1 MNESIIFAQMEDTYT
16 KPSGKVH
23 LGKNIARIRE
33 LKGMKQETLAAE
45 LGISQQ
51 AVSQLEQKD
60 TMDREKLEEV
70 AQALG
75 VTPEAIKAFNEEAA
89 ITIINSN
96 AFHDNSSNNWSVSG
110 SNQPTFNPLDKIM
123 ELSSKV
129 EELYKALLKN
139 EQEKNALLEKLL
151 KDRK

>member
-1 MNESIIFAQMEDTYT
+1 MEDTYT

-23 LGKNIARIRE
+23 IGKNIARIRE
-33 LKGMKQETLAAE
+33 LKGMKQETLAEE

-51 AVSQLEQKD
+51 AVSQMEQKE
-60 TMDREKLEEV
+60 TMDKEKLEEV

-110 SNQPTFNPLDKIM
+110 YNQPTFNPLDKIM

-129 EELYKALLKN
+129 EELYKALLKS

>member
-1 MNESIIFAQMEDTYT
+1 MEDTYI

-33 LKGMKQETLAAE
+33 LRGIKQETLAAE

-51 AVSQLEQKD
+51 AVSQLEQKEM
-60 TMDREKLEEV
+60 MDKEKLEEV

-96 AFHDNSSNNWSVSG
+96 AFHDNSSNNCSG
-110 SNQPTFNPLDKIM
+110 SGFSGSGYNYQPTFNPLDKII
-123 ELSSKV
+123 EQSAKI
-129 EELYKALLKN
+129 EELYKALLKS

-151 KDRK
+151 KERK

>member
-1 MNESIIFAQMEDTYT
+1 MEDTYT

-23 LGKNIARIRE
+23 LGKNMARIRE

-51 AVSQLEQKD
+51 AVSQLEQKE
-60 TMDREKLEEV
+60 TMDKEKLAEV

-75 VTPEAIKAFNEEAA
+75 VTPEALKAFNEEAA

-96 AFHDNSSNNWSVSG
+96 AFHDNSSNNQTG
-110 SNQPTFNPLDKIM
+110 GCGYNYQPTFNPLDKIM
-123 ELSSKV
+123 EQSAKI
-129 EELYKALLKN
+129 EELYKALLKS
-139 EQEKNALLEKLL
+139 EQEKNALLEKML
-151 KDRK
+151 KDKK

>member
-1 MNESIIFAQMEDTYT
+1 MEDTYT

-51 AVSQLEQKD
+51 AVSQLEQKE
-60 TMDREKLEEV
+60 TMDKEKLEEV

-75 VTPEAIKAFNEEAA
+75 VTPEALKAFTEEAA
-89 ITIINSN
+89 FTIINSN
-96 AFHDNSSNNWSVSG
+96 AFHDNSSNNWSGSG
-110 SNQPTFNPLDKIM
+110 YNYQPTFNPLDKIM

-129 EELYKALLKN
+129 EELYKALLKS
-139 EQEKNALLEKLL
+139 EQEKNALLEKML
-151 KDRK
+151 KDKK